1 MKLKALVLLA
11 LLSTLIACEQ
21 KEEMQ
26 TETATA
32 TTGLTT
38 DADRFSYGLGMVIGE
53 RVLKQYE
60 SVDYD
65 LLIEGMKAQHQSQ
78 ATLITME
85 DAGAVLAAH
94 AQQQL
99 ETQTEANKMKGADYL
114 AENAKKEGVSV
125 TESGLQYSVITQG
138 DGAKPGAT
146 DQVTDSIAQSPNSIL
161 GRSRPRSACHDM
173 PWAARPMCRFPL
185 PVAEHIPA
193 SKLFAVPSS
202 GRFGSFSGVPVR
214 RRRSAHGNE
223 PSRHQLAET
232 GQQGHGQ
239 CLPPA
244 GPFD

>member
-32 TTGLTT
+32 TAGLTT

-53 RVLKQYE
+53 RVLKQYQ

-78 ATLITME
+78 ATLITLE

-94 AQQQL
+94 AEQQF
-99 ETQTEANKMKGADYL
+99 EAQTETNKMKGAAYL
-114 AENAKKEGVSV
+114 AENTKKEGVTV

-138 DGAKPGAT
+138 DGAKPTAT
-146 DQVTDSIAQSPNSIL
+146 DQVTVHYRGTLIDGTEFDSSY
-161 GRSRPRSACHDM
+161 SRG
-173 PWAARPMCRFPL
+173 
-185 PVAEHIPA
+185 EPA
-193 SKLFAVPSS
+193 SFGLNQVIPGWTEGVQLMNVGSKYLFVVPYEL
-202 GRFGSFSGVPVR
+202 GYGERGAGGSI
-214 RRRSAHGNE
+214 
-223 PSRHQLAET
+223 
-232 GQQGHGQ
+232 
-239 CLPPA
+239 
-244 GPFD
+244 GPFETLIFEVELIEIKS